1 VLAGAGNMQEV
12 LLLDVLPLSLGI
24 EVGGG
29 VVDKILP
36 RNTTIPA
43 GARASYTTA
52 EDNQTGFVLHVVQGE
67 REIASDCR
75 SLAHLTLKGI
85 PPMAAGLA
93 RLEVHFR
100 VDADGI
106 LSVRAVETT
115 TGIEQHVE
123 VTPSSGLDDATVEKM
138 LLDAY
143 DQGEADLV
151 RRRIAE
157 AKSECERLGRAAQR
171 AIAADGHLLEG
182 DERAQIEDALQGL
195 HTASLGTD
203 AEGMRLAMERVDAL
217 TKPFAV
223 RRMNKAIAE
232 ALSGRT
238 VDEVDEKPAL
248 GQGSAP

>member
-1 VLAGAGNMQEV
+1 VQEV

-43 GARASYTTA
+43 GARATYTPA
-52 EDNQTGFVLHVVQGE
+52 EDNQTGFELHVLQGE
-67 REIASDCR
+67 RELASDCR
-75 SLAHLTLKGI
+75 SLARFTLKGI

-115 TGIEQHVE
+115 TGVEQHVE
-123 VTPSSGLDDATVEKM
+123 VKPSAGLDDATVERM

-143 DQGEADLV
+143 DQGEADLL
-151 RRRIAE
+151 RRRVAE
-157 AKSECERLGRAAQR
+157 ARSECERLWRAAMR
-171 AIAADGHLLEG
+171 AIGVDAALLEG
-182 DERAQIEDALQGL
+182 DEPALFADALAKLEAAARGDDP
-195 HTASLGTD
+195 G
-203 AEGMRLAMERVDAL
+203 AMQAAMDHVDAV

-232 ALSGRT
+232 ALAGRS
-238 VDEVDEKPAL
+238 VDEVDEAPAL
-248 GQGSAP
+248 VQGASA